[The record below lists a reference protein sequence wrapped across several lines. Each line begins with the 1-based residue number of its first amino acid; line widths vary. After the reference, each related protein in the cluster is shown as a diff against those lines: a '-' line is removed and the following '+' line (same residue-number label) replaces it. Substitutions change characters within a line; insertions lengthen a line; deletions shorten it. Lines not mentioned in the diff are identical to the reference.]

1 MLDPHVTRFPP
12 TPLRTIV
19 LSAYRKT
26 GPASLAR
33 RASDDCRLSSNREGR
48 SDCVILLDH
57 RVTGQIS
64 TRRLRVVKYRGS
76 RHGTNEYPFLIDNGI
91 VVLPITSIGL
101 ENVAS
106 TKRISSGI
114 PQRDAML
121 GGDTVSIAAAPC
133 SFRGPVARAR
143 QDSPPAL
150 PTQPANEASSNDAY
164 DRRT

>member
-26 GPASLAR
+26 GPAALAR

-91 VVLPITSIGL
+91 VVMPITSIGL

-114 PQRDAML
+114 SQLDAML
-121 GGDTVSIAAAPC
+121 GGHGFYRGSTVLVSGTGSTGTTRFAA
-133 SFRGPVARAR
+133 SFADAACKRGE
-143 QDSPPAL
+143 L
-150 PTQPANEASSNDAY
+150 K
-164 DRRT
+164 